1 MIAPKVPEPP
11 SRESYS
17 TTPLATIAPQPFAHI
32 TLVEAAARSDC
43 FTTRGRHAVEEP
55 YPVVQRNHDTKI
67 PVVQGA
73 DQALLESCGPRVI
86 EWNGGKHNVFRR
98 RPKIKDISPSSNS
111 PPSVT
116 VLRIAARQR
125 NECK

>member
-43 FTTRGRHAVEEP
+43 FTTLSRHAVEEP
-55 YPVVQRNHDTKI
+55 YPVVQRSHDTKS

-73 DQALLESCGPRVI
+73 DQALLESCGPKVI
-86 EWNGGKHNVFRR
+86 EWNGSKHKVFRR
-98 RPKIKDISPSSNS
+98 RHKIKDISPSSNS
-111 PPSVT
+111 PPGVT